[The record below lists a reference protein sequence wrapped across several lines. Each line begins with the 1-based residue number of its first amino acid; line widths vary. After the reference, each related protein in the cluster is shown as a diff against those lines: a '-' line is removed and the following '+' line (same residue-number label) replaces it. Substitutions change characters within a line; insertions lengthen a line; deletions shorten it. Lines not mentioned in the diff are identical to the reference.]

1 MDYNHE
7 LETIFVGLKKDEPYI
22 NFLYKPIK
30 ILPDYMKV
38 QIIEGETPSVPMEP
52 YTLYFTLGSAII
64 TIDGL
69 ALKIDPE
76 TQKVIF
82 FVKDTH
88 LEQRKYPRF
97 KVQELGINVY
107 LRNLKGVLVDI
118 SRGGCR
124 IFFPSIRGSRFID
137 MEQLDKLEFILPNG
151 KTYKLKARMLSFN
164 PETWEASFAFI
175 KGQDGIPIMLKE
187 ILDMLK
193 AKKKGYDIKTIGEK
207 IGSGIL
213 RKLGI
218 KK

>member
-1 MDYNHE
+1 
-7 LETIFVGLKKDEPYI
+7 
-22 NFLYKPIK
+22 
-30 ILPDYMKV
+30 MKV
-38 QIIEGETPSVPMEP
+38 QIIEGETPSFLMEP

-64 TIDGL
+64 VLDSF
-69 ALKIDPE
+69 ALEVNKQNKE
-76 TQKVIF
+76 VLF
-82 FVKDTH
+82 FIKDTH

-97 KVQELGINVY
+97 KVQELGINVN
-107 LRNLKGVLVDI
+107 LKNLKGVLVDI

-137 MEQLDKLEFILPNG
+137 MEQLEKLEFTLPNG
-151 KTYKLKARMLSFN
+151 KKYQLKARMLSFN

-187 ILDMLK
+187 ILEMLK
-193 AKKKGYDIKTIGEK
+193 AKKNGEEIKSLGER
-207 IGSGIL
+207 IGSSIL